1 MGQAFKIFGTHS
13 TKKDRNISMKKR
25 WLICSSIFIVCLLVV
40 TGCGKDDVH
49 EVIYEKGLPKE
60 DSTAFKEFMRHEFG
74 FPDDITLRVQDSIYT
89 MMSSQKNGIR
99 YYTYTDKQL
108 KNSYKPIFSTKENV
122 SAKLSDLKQ
131 KDSLIDEGETV
142 HDKIGQGLPDMKI
155 VEKNAIKVKTTIGE
169 KKIELPIPSS
179 AKEVYLSLYTVD
191 KENMLI
197 GVSDYTGEETPRT
210 YYLFLKQDLSQ
221 HQIVKEDKLHA
232 TLESGKLN
240 DYLSVFPKVTEDGSY
255 RKLFDKY
262 TFEKKTNKV
271 REIKDTDIL
280 SKDGKYVYI
289 NGAKEKEN
297 FVISDGIQ
305 QIQTVDNYLKGN
317 EKYEAQ
323 FKVDFKQIAKE
334 MDFNAGDARIANIQ
348 YFNEN
353 YVVLFISY
361 HGKMIGTAGF
371 LNVLIDLQKNKKQPT
386 AYLVDLGID

>member
-1 MGQAFKIFGTHS
+1 M
-13 TKKDRNISMKKR
+13 TKKMFISFSV
-25 WLICSSIFIVCLLVV
+25 IILLLMV
-40 TGCGKDDVH
+40 TGCGKDDVQ
-49 EVIYEKGLPKE
+49 EVIYENGLPKE

-155 VEKNAIKVKTTIGE
+155 VEKNEIKVKTTIGE

-179 AKEVYLSLYTVD
+179 AKEVYLSLYAVN

-221 HQIVKEDKLHA
+221 HQIVKEDKLNA

-255 RKLFDKY
+255 LKLFNKDI
-262 TFEKKTNKV
+262 FEKKTNKV

-289 NGAKEKEN
+289 NGAKEKETN
-297 FVISDGIQ
+297 VMPDGIQ

-317 EKYEAQ
+317 EKYEVQ
-323 FKVDFKQIAKE
+323 FKIDFKQIAKE
-334 MDFNAGDARIANIQ
+334 MGFNAGDARIANIH
-348 YFNEN
+348 YFNKD
-353 YVVLFISY
+353 YVVLYISY
-361 HGKMIGTAGF
+361 HGKTIGTAGSV
-371 LNVLIDLQKNKKQPT
+371 NVLVDLQKNKNQPT
-386 AYLVDLGID
+386 AYLVDLGIE

>member
-1 MGQAFKIFGTHS
+1 
-13 TKKDRNISMKKR
+13 MKKR
-25 WLICSSIFIVCLLVV
+25 WFIYSSIFFVCLLVI
-40 TGCGKDDVH
+40 TGCSKDDVH

-60 DSTAFKEFMRHEFG
+60 DSPVFKEFMRNEFG

-142 HDKIGQGLPDMKI
+142 HDKIGQGLPEMKI
-155 VEKNAIKVKTTIGE
+155 VNKNVIKVKTTFGE
-169 KKIELPIPSS
+169 KKIKLPIPSS
-179 AKEVYLSLYTVD
+179 AKEVYLSLYAVD

-210 YYLFLKQDLSQ
+210 YYLFLKQDISQ

-240 DYLSVFPKVTEDGSY
+240 NYLSVFPKVTEDGSY
-255 RKLFDKY
+255 RKLFGKY
-262 TFEKKTNKV
+262 IFEKKTNKV
-271 REIKDTDIL
+271 RKIKDTDIL

-289 NGAKEKEN
+289 NGAKEKETN
-297 FVISDGIQ
+297 VMADGIQ
-305 QIQTVDNYLKGN
+305 QIQTVDDYLKGN
-317 EKYEAQ
+317 DKYEAQ
-323 FKVDFKQIAKE
+323 FKIDFKQIAKE
-334 MDFNAGDARIANIQ
+334 MDFNAGDARIANIH
-348 YFNEN
+348 YFNKD
-353 YVVLFISY
+353 YVVLYISY
-361 HGKMIGTAGF
+361 HGKPIGTAGSV
-371 LNVLIDLQKNKKQPT
+371 NVLIDLQKNKQQPT
-386 AYLVDLGID
+386 AYLVDLGIES

>member
-1 MGQAFKIFGTHS
+1 
-13 TKKDRNISMKKR
+13 MKKR
-25 WLICSSIFIVCLLVV
+25 WFICSSIFIVCLLVI
-40 TGCGKDDVH
+40 TGCGKDDVQ

-60 DSTAFKEFMRHEFG
+60 DSPAFKDFMRHEFG

-169 KKIELPIPSS
+169 KKIELPISSS
-179 AKEVYLSLYTVD
+179 AKEVYLSLYAVN

-221 HQIVKEDKLHA
+221 HQIVKEDKLNA

-240 DYLSVFPKVTEDGSY
+240 DYLSVFSKVTEDGSY
-255 RKLFDKY
+255 LKLFNKDI
-262 TFEKKTNKV
+262 FEKKTNKV

-289 NGAKEKEN
+289 NGAKEKETN
-297 FVISDGIQ
+297 VMPEGIQ

-323 FKVDFKQIAKE
+323 FKIDFKQIAKE

-348 YFNEN
+348 YFNKD
-353 YVVLFISY
+353 YVVLYISY
-361 HGKMIGTAGF
+361 HGKTIGTAGSV
-371 LNVLIDLQKNKKQPT
+371 NVLIDLQKNKQQPT
-386 AYLVDLGID
+386 AYLVDLGIES

>member
-1 MGQAFKIFGTHS
+1 M
-13 TKKDRNISMKKR
+13 TKKRFISFSV
-25 WLICSSIFIVCLLVV
+25 IILLLMI
-40 TGCGKDDVH
+40 TGCGKDDIQAVN
-49 EVIYEKGLPKE
+49 YEKGLPKE
-60 DSTAFKEFMRHEFG
+60 DSPAFKEFMRNEFG

-142 HDKIGQGLPDMKI
+142 HDKIGQGLPEMKI
-155 VEKNAIKVKTTIGE
+155 VNKNVIKVKTTFGE
-169 KKIELPIPSS
+169 KKIKLPIPSS
-179 AKEVYLSLYTVD
+179 AKEVYLSLYAVD

-197 GVSDYTGEETPRT
+197 GVSDHTGEETPRT

-221 HQIVKEDKLHA
+221 HLIVKEDKLHA

-240 DYLSVFPKVTEDGSY
+240 NYLSVFPKVTEDGSY
-255 RKLFDKY
+255 LKLFDKY
-262 TFEKKTNKV
+262 IFEKKTNKV
-271 REIKDTDIL
+271 RKIKDTDIL

-289 NGAKEKEN
+289 NGAKEKETN
-297 FVISDGIQ
+297 VMADGIQ

-323 FKVDFKQIAKE
+323 FKIDFKQIAKE

-348 YFNEN
+348 YFNKD
-353 YVVLFISY
+353 YVVLYISY
-361 HGKMIGTAGF
+361 YGKTIGTAGSV
-371 LNVLIDLQKNKKQPT
+371 NVLIDLQKNKQQPT
-386 AYLVDLGID
+386 AYLVDLGIES